1 VYQAALLFHLGL
13 LTYWLGGDLGVFY
26 SSRHVLRPELS
37 AEARTTAL
45 KIMSFLDLAPRMCL
59 VLFLPSGVLLS
70 ATRAHGATFF
80 SAPLVIVTWA
90 FGLFWLA
97 LTIVATTRDHDALG
111 RRAQSLDLVVRF
123 GVVAALVAGGLYTI
137 LAAEPFGVTTNPKW
151 LGAKVLLYAL
161 AIACGIGIRFRLRPF
176 GSAYMELVRNGSSAS
191 VEQTL
196 RRAINGSI
204 PYVLTIWAC
213 IVGAAVLGVVKP
225 GANL

>member
-1 VYQAALLFHLGL
+1 MYAAALLFHLAL

-26 SSRHVLRPELS
+26 SSRYVLKPELS

-59 VLFLPSGVLLS
+59 VLFLPSGVLLA

-80 SAPLVIVTWA
+80 SAPLVLLTWA
-90 FGLFWLA
+90 FGLGWLA
-97 LTIVATTRDHDALG
+97 LTIVATTREHDALG
-111 RRAQSLDLVVRF
+111 KRAQGLDLVVRV
-123 GVVAALVAGGLYTI
+123 GVVAALLAGSLYTI
-137 LAAEPFGVTTNPKW
+137 FAAQPFGVTTNPKW

-176 GSAYMELVRNGSSAS
+176 GAAYVELVTRGSTPA
-191 VEQTL
+191 VEQSL
-196 RRAINGSI
+196 RRSINGSI

-213 IVGAAVLGVVKP
+213 IVGAAILGVVKP
-225 GANL
+225 GATL